1 MSAQQYF
8 DFTVLK
14 CALCSFSAIVTRC
27 IVSDCWQCHLK
38 FFVLFRWWIRVQVLL
53 SYPNSHGSITI

>member
-27 IVSDCWQCHLK
+27 IG
-38 FFVLFRWWIRVQVLL
+38 IGLL
-53 SYPNSHGSITI
+53 AMPS